1 MAREALPPKKTGD
14 ISPVEDLK
22 PLMDE
27 IDSILGAPPGAGGG
41 MPPGAPGAEM
51 PPGAMPPGMP
61 PGMPG
66 EMPVEEVAAGE
77 EVTPEGEVMAEE
89 VVAEEVPGE
98 VDVTPLVEA
107 LGVDETQARALY
119 DASQQL
125 NSLEGKSP
133 EEVATALADD
143 FQLRMRVEKLAGEAE
158 DRAGEEAPEVEEE
171 EVEEIEEPA

>member
-1 MAREALPPKKTGD
+1 MAREAMPPKKTGD

-27 IDSILGAPPGAGGG
+27 IDSILGAPPGAAGG

-51 PPGAMPPGMP
+51 PPGEMPPGLP
-61 PGMPG
+61 P
-66 EMPVEEVAAGE
+66 EMPMEEVAVGE
-77 EVTPEGEVMAEE
+77 EVTPEGDVMAEE
-89 VVAEEVPGE
+89 VVEEAPGG

-107 LGVDETQARALY
+107 LGIDEAKARALY

-158 DRAGEEAPEVEEE
+158 DIAAEEAPEVEE

>member
-51 PPGAMPPGMP
+51 PPGEMPPGLP
-61 PGMPG
+61 P
-66 EMPVEEVAAGE
+66 EMPMEEVAVGE
-77 EVTPEGEVMAEE
+77 EVVEE
-89 VVAEEVPGE
+89 APGG

-107 LGVDETQARALY
+107 LGIDEAKARALY

-158 DRAGEEAPEVEEE
+158 DTAAEEAPEVEE